1 MKWAE
6 VLLNRKRTEAEAN
19 LAEAVQAVPI
29 HLIASGKYQPRQS
42 FDQEA
47 LDELAQSIQSHGLLQ
62 PVLLRKRANGYEVI
76 VGERR
81 LRACRDLGW
90 ETIPAIV
97 RDVPDRETAELAL
110 IENLQRTDLHVFEVA
125 EGYERLLTEFGLTQ
139 EELAGRLG
147 VSQAN
152 VANKIRLLRLPVGV
166 RQIISR
172 EMLSERHARALLRLE
187 NADQQLQ
194 VVQKVVQEGLSVR
207 QTEELV
213 SRVLEAKPISRDSAG
228 VPRPPQWIPKDLR
241 VFTNSVRELTAT
253 LKSAGLAVKVDQ
265 REDDQVYEIV
275 VTVRKPHGGAEN
287 GQDYSSH

>member
-172 EMLSERHARALLRLE
+172 EMLSERHARALLRLDRE
-187 NADQQLQ
+187 DDVLKVLGQ
-194 VVQKVVQEGLSVR
+194 VVERNLNVR

-213 SRVLEAKPISRDSAG
+213 ERVIQRVDVEAGPLKE
-228 VPRPPQWIPKDLR
+228 PPKRTLVLKDLR
-241 VFTNSVRELTAT
+241 TFRNSIKSLTDTLQRSGLEVAVEERE
-253 LKSAGLAVKVDQ
+253 S
-265 REDDQVYEIV
+265 DDAFELLV
-275 VTVRKPHGGAEN
+275 VVRKPVGVREDG
-287 GQDYSSH
+287 

>member
-6 VLLNRKRTEAEAN
+6 VLLNRKRTKAEAN

-152 VANKIRLLRLPVGV
+152 VANKIRLLKLPKEV
-166 RQIISR
+166 REIISR
-172 EMLSERHARALLRLE
+172 EMLSERHARALLRLQGSE
-187 NADQQLQ
+187 QQFD
-194 VVQKVVQEGLSVR
+194 VVKRVVQEGLSVK

-213 SRVLEAKPISRDSAG
+213 TSLVSAPPSGEKKKKDRSKSKPKLVI
-228 VPRPPQWIPKDLR
+228 KDLR
-241 VFTNSVRELTAT
+241 IFSNSVHKLATT
-253 LKSAGLAVKVDQ
+253 LKSSGLSVKVDE
-265 REDDQVYEIV
+265 REDDQVYEV
-275 VTVRKPHGGAEN
+275 VIRVHKGQGSERN
-287 GQDYSSH
+287 G